1 MKSPIKIWL
10 EWYET
15 LRTGF
20 SSSAQLPTQDS
31 SSINAEIDNPERLWD
46 LSDLDATL
54 ADTVSEPSA
63 SEIQTNI
70 ADTKNSPLDLEE
82 DVNSDSDPD
91 ISDLIDI
98 SEDDSADEIQVNT
111 KPVNKPKVQYASLNA
126 DSDALENSTDEE
138 ANDNEEELVGVSQ
151 VKAVNLE
158 ASSETEDSLPEE
170 GAKDESD
177 LDDIFSSSDSE
188 EEEKD
193 LFADDSD
200 SGFSD
205 VFSEEIVTKPHI
217 KMLLEKHGTYTA
229 EEILNEIKEF
239 TWNREVK

>member
-10 EWYET
+10 EWYEI

-20 SSSAQLPTQDS
+20 SSSPQLPTQDS

-63 SEIQTNI
+63 SEIQTNV
-70 ADTKNSPLDLEE
+70 ADTKSAPLDLQE
-82 DVNSDSDPD
+82 DVDDDSGPD

-111 KPVNKPKVQYASLNA
+111 KPVTKPKVQYASINPDGDVSE
-126 DSDALENSTDEE
+126 DSIPEE
-138 ANDNEEELVGVSQ
+138 DDNNEEELVGVSQ
-151 VKAVNLE
+151 VKAVNLD
-158 ASSETEDSLPEE
+158 ASSESDDSPAEE
-170 GAKDESD
+170 EAKDQSD
-177 LDDIFSSSDSE
+177 LDDIFSSSSESE
-188 EEEKD
+188 EED

-205 VFSEEIVTKPHI
+205 VFSEEIVTKPHV

>member
-20 SSSAQLPTQDS
+20 SSSSQSSVQDS

-63 SEIQTNI
+63 SEIQTNV
-70 ADTKNSPLDLEE
+70 ADIKSAPLDLQE
-82 DVNSDSDPD
+82 DVDDDSDPD

-98 SEDDSADEIQVNT
+98 SEDDSVDEIQVNT
-111 KPVNKPKVQYASLNA
+111 KPVNKPKIQYASIN
-126 DSDALENSTDEE
+126 SDGDVSEDNVPEESDE
-138 ANDNEEELVGVSQ
+138 NEEELVGVSQ
-151 VKAVNLE
+151 VKAVNLD
-158 ASSETEDSLPEE
+158 ASSESDNSPAEE
-170 GAKDESD
+170 ETKDEPD
-177 LDDIFSSSDSE
+177 LDDIFSSSSDSE
-188 EEEKD
+188 EED

-205 VFSEEIVTKPHI
+205 VFSEEIVTKPHV

>member
-20 SSSAQLPTQDS
+20 SSSSQSSVQDS

-63 SEIQTNI
+63 SEIQTNV
-70 ADTKNSPLDLEE
+70 ADTKSAPLDLQE
-82 DVNSDSDPD
+82 DVDDDSDPD

-98 SEDDSADEIQVNT
+98 SEDDSDDEIQVNT
-111 KPVNKPKVQYASLNA
+111 KPVTKPKVQYASINPDGDVSE
-126 DSDALENSTDEE
+126 DSIPEE
-138 ANDNEEELVGVSQ
+138 DDNNEEELVGVSQ
-151 VKAVNLE
+151 VKAVNLD
-158 ASSETEDSLPEE
+158 ASSESDNSPAEE
-170 GAKDESD
+170 ETKDESD
-177 LDDIFSSSDSE
+177 LDDIFSSSSESE
-188 EEEKD
+188 EED

-205 VFSEEIVTKPHI
+205 VFSEEIVTKPHV